1 MVEVFEANMAK
12 RDEAGVVSVQT
23 GVFSLLSSLSLAAV
37 MLMSIDLS
45 GWNSLNGELQ
55 ERAEKWAAEAAK
67 LPSENAAREYL
78 YNETQKASDG
88 GTPLLA
94 EALFPNSSAV
104 EVRVYGDYS
113 ALSSPLLQLIRNEG
127 GDFPIEKR
135 ALAKRES
142 AQASCGTGAT
152 TAAGACSLR

>member
-1 MVEVFEANMAK
+1 MAEVFEASMAK

-45 GWNSLNGELQ
+45 GWNSLNDEVQ
-55 ERAEKWAAEAAK
+55 ARAEKWASEAAK
-67 LPSENAAREYL
+67 LPSENAVREYL
-78 YNETQKASDG
+78 YNETQKISDQG
-88 GTPLLA
+88 NPLLA
-94 EALFPNSSAV
+94 EALFTNGTGV

-113 ALSSPLLQLIRNEG
+113 ALTSPLLKLIRNEG

-135 ALAKRES
+135 AVAKRES
-142 AQASCGTGAT
+142 AQPSCGTAAT
-152 TAAGACSLR
+152 AGACSFR